1 MIIVLIELE
10 VIMNLC
16 FLMYEYDEV
25 GVEMLILL
33 YFIYGWCLI
42 NLLEEVWDD
51 EEENECGFLKRFRYF
66 VKLRIYFWNWW
77 CKEYLVDLREYYCGN
92 KEGKYDKVSVGELVL
107 VYEDNVKRSN
117 WKLVKVE
124 ELIVGK
130 DG

>member
-1 MIIVLIELE
+1 M
-10 VIMNLC
+10 
-16 FLMYEYDEV
+16 
-25 GVEMLILL
+25 
-33 YFIYGWCLI
+33 
-42 NLLEEVWDD
+42 
-51 EEENECGFLKRFRYF
+51 
-66 VKLRIYFWNWW
+66 
-77 CKEYLVDLREYYCGN
+77 DLREYYCGN